1 MRDDAVLGRALPLGW
16 ETLRGEAGEKVH
28 RVHRTCRSIG
38 VGDTKTKYDNRHVIT
53 TFNEN
58 STYNDLPYAAL
69 PIGRHITVCLFVCL
83 SVCLSHMPARNDGD
97 NLIT

>member
-38 VGDTKTKYDNRHVIT
+38 VGDTKTNTIT
-53 TFNEN
+53 DMSLRR
-58 STYNDLPYAAL
+58 STKT
-69 PIGRHITVCLFVCL
+69 RRTMT
-83 SVCLSHMPARNDGD
+83 SHMRPF
-97 NLIT
+97 L